1 MYHADGSATVNDVP
15 VAVEPGQNVR
25 DAAYQVAVG
34 LVVAAGA
41 NGPVSATSIE
51 TDGTKYP
58 LTLYPLKAVAAANA
72 LANAAAN
79 ADPAVSAGAA
89 GGDGAVGVGAGLTSG
104 IEGQLRRAR
113 HAWYRPTL
121 SMSWLVA
128 GACACVMLSVLATV
142 LLHENDPSV
151 VRLSVDTEN
160 DDGHTSAARAIGRT
174 LASLPDV
181 AVTTSNEPT
190 AKATGGKHP
199 AAARTASPHADASAH
214 AAAVGDAT
222 NDGDG
227 GNTPDNSSQPAN
239 AGPKHAPGPEPRSA
253 PGNSEPAQVTNLAV
267 ALVGGDKTD
276 LTVAYVVTVATSN
289 TNPVTLTYTY
299 AGSGGRTTVRRS
311 VVLSGQTVYALADL
325 FPAQPYCGS
334 VVTMTA
340 STSPAAN
347 NGTVTTATQPGC

>member
-1 MYHADGSATVNDVP
+1 MYHSDGSATVNEVP

-41 NGPVSATSIE
+41 SGPVSATSIE
-51 TDGTKYP
+51 ADGTRYP
-58 LTLYPLKAVAAANA
+58 LTLYPLKAVASANA
-72 LANAAAN
+72 LVNAAAN
-79 ADPAVSAGAA
+79 ADSADGA
-89 GGDGAVGVGAGLTSG
+89 GGASGDDAVGVGTGITSG

-160 DDGHTSAARAIGRT
+160 EDGHTSAARAIGRT
-174 LASLPDV
+174 MASLPDV
-181 AVTTSNEPT
+181 TLKASDTPT
-190 AKATGGKHP
+190 AKATEGKHS
-199 AAARTASPHADASAH
+199 AARTASPHTNASAH
-214 AAAVGDAT
+214 ASTIGSPT
-222 NDGDG
+222 NDGSGTTTSD
-227 GNTPDNSSQPAN
+227 TPSQSAN
-239 AGPKHAPGPEPRSA
+239 AGPKRAPGPEPRSA
-253 PGNSEPAQVTNLAV
+253 PGNSEPAEVTNLAV

-276 LTVAYVVTVATSN
+276 LTVAYVVTVSTSN

-311 VVLSGQTVYALADL
+311 VVLSGQRVYALADL
-325 FPAQPYCGS
+325 LPAQPYCGG
-334 VVTMTA
+334 VVTMSA
-340 STSPAAN
+340 STSPVAN
-347 NGTVTTATQPGC
+347 NGTVTAATQPGC